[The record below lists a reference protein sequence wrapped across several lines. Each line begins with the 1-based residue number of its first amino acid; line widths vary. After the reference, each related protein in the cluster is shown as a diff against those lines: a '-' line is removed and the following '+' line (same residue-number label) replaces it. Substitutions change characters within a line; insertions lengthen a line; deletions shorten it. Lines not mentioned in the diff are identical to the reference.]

1 MYRPIRFVPDDT
13 KIPFMRYSRAG
24 FIGSVIA
31 ILVAIA
37 LFLSLGLNY
46 GIDFQGGT
54 LIEIRTE
61 QPANL
66 GDLRSRL
73 SSLGLG
79 DFELQEF
86 GAPTD
91 VLIRLKTAE
100 GGEEVQQAQIAEVRE
115 ALGDGIDYRRIEVV
129 GPKVSGE
136 LTRDGVIAVV
146 LSMIA
151 VLIYIWFRFE
161 WQFSVGTI
169 ASLLHDV
176 FVTIGVLT
184 ILRYEFNLASIAALL
199 TIVGYSLNDTV
210 VVFDRIRE
218 NLRKYKQM
226 SLSDLIDLSLN
237 QTLPRTLMTSVSTLV
252 ALFALYFFGGEV
264 LRSFTFTM
272 IFGIFIGT
280 YSSIFISAPVL
291 ICFGA
296 RIGQPAGPHK
306 AEADAEQSPAAP

>member
-1 MYRPIRFVPDDT
+1 MFRPLRFVPDDT
-13 KIPFMRYSRAG
+13 KIPFMRYSR
-24 FIGSVIA
+24 IGYVGSAITVVASILLFVI
-31 ILVAIA
+31 
-37 LFLSLGLNY
+37 LGLNY

-61 QPANL
+61 QPADL
-66 GDLRSRL
+66 SELRSKLGRL
-73 SSLGLG
+73 DLG

-100 GGEEVQQAQIAEVRE
+100 GGEDVQQAQIAQVRA
-115 ALGDGIDYRRIEVV
+115 ALGDGIDYRRVEVV

-161 WQFSVGTI
+161 WQFSIGTI

-176 FVTIGVLT
+176 FLTIGLLS
-184 ILRYEFNLASIAALL
+184 IIRLEFSLASIAAIL

-226 SLSDLIDLSLN
+226 PLSDLIDLSLN
-237 QTLPRTLMTSVSTLV
+237 QTLPRTLMTSISTLI
-252 ALFALYFFGGEV
+252 ALFALYIFGGEV

-272 IFGIFIGT
+272 IWGIFIGT
-280 YSSIFISAPVL
+280 YSSIFIAGPVL
-291 ICFGA
+291 IFLGA
-296 RIGQPAGPHK
+296 RIGQAPSQAK
-306 AEADAEQSPAAP
+306 ADASATAP

>member
-13 KIPFMRYSRAG
+13 KIPFMRYSRVG
-24 FIGSVIA
+24 YVGSLVT

-54 LIEIRTE
+54 LIEIRTQ

-66 GDLRSRL
+66 TDLRSRL
-73 SSLGLG
+73 SGLGLG

-100 GGEEVQQAQIAEVRE
+100 GGEEVQQPQIEEVRA
-115 ALGDGIDYRRIEVV
+115 ALGEGIDYRRVEVV

-146 LSMIA
+146 LSLVA

-176 FVTIGVLT
+176 IVTIGVLT
-184 ILRYEFNLASIAALL
+184 VLRYEFNLASIAALL

-226 SLSDLIDLSLN
+226 PLSDLIDLSLN
-237 QTLPRTLMTSVSTLV
+237 QTLPRTLMTSVSTLI
-252 ALFALYFFGGEV
+252 ALFSLYFFGGEV

-280 YSSIFISAPVL
+280 YSSIFISSPVL
-291 ICFGA
+291 IYLGA
-296 RIGQPAGPHK
+296 RVGQTTSRT
-306 AEADAEQSPAAP
+306 EADARPAAP

>member
-13 KIPFMRYSRAG
+13 KIPFMRYSRVG
-24 FIGSVIA
+24 YVGSLVT

-54 LIEIRTE
+54 LIEIRTQ
-61 QPANL
+61 QPANSDRPQEQAL
-66 GDLRSRL
+66 GPRSRRL
-73 SSLGLG
+73 RASGIRR
-79 DFELQEF
+79 
-86 GAPTD
+86 PTD

-100 GGEEVQQAQIAEVRE
+100 GGEEVQQTQIEEVRA
-115 ALGDGIDYRRIEVV
+115 ALGEGIDYRRVEVV

-146 LSMIA
+146 LSLIA

-176 FVTIGVLT
+176 IVTIGVLT
-184 ILRYEFNLASIAALL
+184 VLRYEFNLASIAALL

-226 SLSDLIDLSLN
+226 PLSDLIDLSLN
-237 QTLPRTLMTSVSTLV
+237 QTLPRTLMTSVSTLI
-252 ALFALYFFGGEV
+252 ALFSLYFFGGEV

-280 YSSIFISAPVL
+280 YSSIFISSPVL
-291 ICFGA
+291 IYLGA
-296 RIGQPAGPHK
+296 RVGQTTSRT
-306 AEADAEQSPAAP
+306 EADARPAAP